1 MKKISVFL
9 VSVLLIISLS
19 ACGLARKPYT
29 VQGGV
34 HTYVIDPVAETM
46 SDGTSTYKYGIT
58 FSGGGAYVFLR
69 RTSNNPFRSSWYHV
83 YPDGTVVGAT
93 SSKQEKAQ
101 ARELAGALKNEIER
115 KTPKPLDLVPI
126 ILADIGL
133 ITLIVPQ
140 IVWYMTIGLFRRNKE
155 PSGNALIAYRAGGAG
170 ALVVGIVF
178 IFVAML

>member
-29 VQGGV
+29 VQGGI
-34 HTYVIDPVAETM
+34 HSYVIDPVAETM

-69 RTSNNPFRSSWYHV
+69 RTSNDPFRSSWYHV
-83 YPDGTVVGAT
+83 YPDGTVVGA

-115 KTPKPLDLVPI
+115 KTPKPLNLVPI

-133 ITLIVPQ
+133 IALIVPQ
-140 IVWYMTIGLFRRNKE
+140 IFWWMTIGLFRRNKE
-155 PSGNALIAYRAGGAG
+155 PGPTALAAYRIGGAG
-170 ALVVGIVF
+170 VFVVGIVLF
-178 IFVAML
+178 LFL